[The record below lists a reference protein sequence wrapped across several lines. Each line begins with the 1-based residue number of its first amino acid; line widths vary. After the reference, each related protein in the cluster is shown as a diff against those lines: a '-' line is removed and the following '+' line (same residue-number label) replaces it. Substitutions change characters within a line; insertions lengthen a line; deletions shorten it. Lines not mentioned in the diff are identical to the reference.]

1 MRLALVDKVMVP
13 GLGQGM
19 SSKAESGSD
28 REERLKQALRANLR
42 RRKSQAKGRKSE
54 DAASEPES
62 SE

>member
-1 MRLALVDKVMVP
+1 MVP

-54 DAASEPES
+54 DAACEPDNS
-62 SE
+62 DKS